1 MSAERERLLCYAGG
15 IYGSMMSNSTLT
27 NVYSAESLMRR
38 ALRDA
43 NKLIHIVY
51 DDEKLREILDE
62 PH

>member
-1 MSAERERLLCYAGG
+1 MDKKEYLNLAGG

-43 NKLIHIVY
+43 NKMILLIY
-51 DDEKLREILDE
+51 DDDKLKEILDE